1 MAKKKKT
8 GSIIYGICLS
18 IYILALAAA
27 IIFGLTKVWAY
38 AVEYENADPTRI
50 IDAYVNDLK
59 ENLWGDSIAD
69 TISKM
74 PHEMQTNEECAVI
87 VKEMLANE
95 LTYSRMPKEN
105 STDPYIRYKLR
116 CAGNDFGVITL
127 AEDQSKANEVQFGM
141 LPWKVEKEE
150 FDFTGLYSSVEVVV
164 PSTYSVELNGT
175 KLGEEYIVESGIE
188 FDNLEGYYNRY
199 PNLPTK
205 VKYKF
210 DNIIGHLDPVI
221 LDESGNVTTINPDK
235 DDSQYMTKVSED
247 EMDRLNQFTQEF
259 ITRYKKYISGQH
271 GPEYG
276 YQLLQPYMKKGS
288 EIDESMKGAQD
299 GIGWVNQ
306 HPPLLEINSITLNTA
321 TYIGDGIYFLDVTS
335 DSTTTKGNDPDHRVE
350 NMRIIVTETANE
362 IRAVALDIY

>member
-8 GSIIYGICLS
+8 GSLIYGICLS
-18 IYILALAAA
+18 VYILALAAA
-27 IIFGLTKVWAY
+27 IIFGLSKVWAY

-50 IDAYVNDLK
+50 IDGYLNELK
-59 ENLWGDSIAD
+59 ENLWGDSIAE
-69 TISKM
+69 TISNM

-116 CAGNDFGVITL
+116 CAGNDFGVVTL

-164 PSTYSVELNGT
+164 PSTYSVELNGN

-188 FDNLEGYYNRY
+188 FDNLEGYYSRY

-210 DNIIGHLDPVI
+210 DNVIGHLDPVI
-221 LDESGNVTTINPDK
+221 FDENGEVTSIDPDK
-235 DDSQYMTKVSED
+235 DDSQYMTPVADD
-247 EMDRLNQFTQEF
+247 EMDRLNQFVQEF

-271 GPEYG
+271 GPDYG

-288 EIDESMKGAQD
+288 ELDESMKGAKD

-306 HPPLLEINSITLNTA
+306 HPPLLEIHSITLNMA

-335 DSTTTKGNDPDHRVE
+335 DSTTTKGNDPDHRTE